1 MSRLQPEPAWR
12 PSRIVVGAV
21 GRAHGLDGF
30 VHLVGHGGTVP
41 LDPGTPVRVGEIDTT
56 IAGRKGTDE
65 RPLVRFALADS
76 RAAAD
81 ELRGRDVTV
90 AAEELPATGADEFFH
105 VDLIGCEVRCE
116 GRPVGTVRAVHEYP
130 ANDVLELDSGEMIPF
145 VDDVVVAVDVPARFL
160 TLADGFL

>member
-1 MSRLQPEPAWR
+1 MSRSQPDPAWR
-12 PSRIVVGAV
+12 PPRIVVGAV

-41 LDPGTPVRVGEIDTT
+41 LDPGTPVRVGDVETT
-56 IAGRKGTDE
+56 IAARKGTGE

-90 AAEELPATGADEFFH
+90 AAEALPATDDDEFFH
-105 VDLIGCEVRCE
+105 VDLIGCEVRCG
-116 GRPVGTVRAVHEYP
+116 GRTVGSVAAVHEYP

-145 VDDVVVAVDVPARFL
+145 VDDVVVAVDVPARCL
-160 TLADGFL
+160 TLAEGFV